1 MPTPSDLVHQ
11 TTTGTGTGNLT
22 LVAVNGKRSFNTAFG
37 TGGTNVFDYFVSNRD
52 AAEWER
58 GTGHLSDATTLVR
71 DTVLASSNAG
81 SAVNFSAGTKD
92 ITNDIPASEQNI
104 NGLTEDASPDGEAD
118 YIPSYDTSASGRK
131 KILLHRATKF
141 KAGSFTRDIST
152 VSGTQAVTAVG
163 FKPKAI
169 VFLGGINASHQI
181 SYGFTDGT
189 SYMCVYDL
197 IDVSLKYG
205 VNAGFCIGVVGA
217 TGSDLAIATIS
228 SLDSDGFTLSWTKT
242 GSPTGTATIGYL
254 ALR

>member
-11 TTTGTGTGNLT
+11 TSTGTGTGNLT

-58 GTGHLSDATTLVR
+58 GAGHLSDATTLVR

-104 NGLTEDASPDGEAD
+104 TGLTEDTSPDGEAD
-118 YIPSYDTSASGRK
+118 FIPTYDTSATGRK
-131 KILLHRATKF
+131 KILLHRATRF
-141 KAGSFTRDIST
+141 KVGSFTRDVST
-152 VSGTQAVTAVG
+152 ASGNQSVTGVG
-163 FKPKAI
+163 FKPKAVI
-169 VFLGGINASHQI
+169 FMGTNISGANNTMGGWGYGDGTTLGGIETNLGGFFSGNAAAGDNI
-181 SYGFTDGT
+181 SNYSVIT
-189 SYMCVYDL
+189 
-197 IDVSLKYG
+197 
-205 VNAGFCIGVVGA
+205 
-217 TGSDLAIATIS
+217 AIAS
-228 SLDSDGFTLSWTKT
+228 FDSDGFTVSWTKV
-242 GSPTGTATIGYL
+242 GSPTSSTGTIYYL